1 MNKVTR
7 NIEDIDNITE
17 YTRKLAIKEK
27 KLKKR
32 SNMYEKFFDKKIE
45 KVYGKGIRSKKYI

>member
-17 YTRKLAIKEK
+17 YTRKLAIKER

-45 KVYGKGIRSKKYI
+45 KVYGKRIRSKRYI

>member
-7 NIEDIDNITE
+7 NIEDI
-17 YTRKLAIKEK
+17 AIKEK

-45 KVYGKGIRSKKYI
+45 KVYGKGIRSKRYI

>member
-1 MNKVTR
+1 MNKVIR

-45 KVYGKGIRSKKYI
+45 KVYGKGIRSKRYI

>member
-1 MNKVTR
+1 MNKVTK

-17 YTRKLAIKEK
+17 YTRKLALKEE

-45 KVYGKGIRSKKYI
+45 KVYGKGIRSKRYI